1 MILSNYEE
9 FMQFVPTTFDSNQ
22 DIELFREWVDIA
34 EYTAGFNLFGT
45 ELYQAIS
52 ALPDNDNFRVLCKR
66 YICHSALY
74 EAIPNLD
81 LILTPNGFAVVGGSN
96 SQFVPASKDRVAAL
110 RLQEDVWTEKFR
122 EMIIRRIAISPGLF
136 KLWTKKEAF
145 AGNLFVGYDDF
156 RTYCAADDM
165 RNPVVYSQAV
175 TRFAKWSV
183 SIIYLLLSRRQ
194 RTPVFVA

>member
-81 LILTPNGFAVVGGSN
+81 LILTPNGFAWLAAVIRNLYRHLKTGLQLCVCRKMYGLRN
-96 SQFVPASKDRVAAL
+96 SGK
-110 RLQEDVWTEKFR
+110 
-122 EMIIRRIAISPGLF
+122 
-136 KLWTKKEAF
+136 
-145 AGNLFVGYDDF
+145 
-156 RTYCAADDM
+156 
-165 RNPVVYSQAV
+165 
-175 TRFAKWSV
+175 
-183 SIIYLLLSRRQ
+183 
-194 RTPVFVA
+194 